1 MGFGS
6 GLALNEMTSATAK
19 GSMKLAGK
27 LSRQPA
33 RPTPLKLNTAARK
46 SFAVFRSAVDSW
58 AIQQLFPIVPI
69 HR

>member
-1 MGFGS
+1 MAAS
-6 GLALNEMTSATAK
+6 PPL
-19 GSMKLAGK
+19 
-27 LSRQPA
+27 PW
-33 RPTPLKLNTAARK
+33 LKLNTAARK